1 VLGYWIYFMAAR
13 RKPLTALMFKLSP
26 IGGAPVFYWPD
37 EEDVAFWR
45 RMGWHLLITE
55 RDVRFADLDDVRE
68 DDETRG
74 RRDV

>member
-13 RKPLTALMFKLSP
+13 RKPLTALMFKVSP
-26 IGGAPVFYWPD
+26 TNNAPVFYWPD
-37 EEDVAFWR
+37 EEDIEFWR

-74 RRDV
+74 RRDA